1 MKMTFDQKAAEERMK
16 PGILTSQGFLGTDP
30 RRLADIVEAD
40 EEAFLAF
47 GLDFDEVADRLDGL
61 TREGERGLGE
71 PLTVAG
77 KWLVKSDEARG
88 KIPCPFQDGIFHK
101 NSVSVERVG
110 GGDRIIYSD
119 LSVHLLRVHHFCQ
132 GLGSPFRLDP
142 AALGRLL
149 KD

>member
-1 MKMTFDQKAAEERMK
+1 MKMTFDQKAAEERMA
-16 PGILTSQGFLGTDP
+16 PGVLTSQGFLGTDS

-40 EEAFLAF
+40 EEAFRAY
-47 GLDFDEVADRLDGL
+47 GLDFEEVADRLDDL
-61 TREGERGLGE
+61 AHEGEKGLGE

-101 NSVSVERVG
+101 NSVSVERADG
-110 GGDRIIYSD
+110 GERIVYSD
-119 LSVHLLRVHHFCQ
+119 LSVHLLRTHHFCQ

-142 AALGRLL
+142 AALRRLL
-149 KD
+149 K